1 MIDQRA
7 YWEKEWD
14 SDSPD
19 AYQTYLLG
27 HIRAKPWFL
36 EEFHRRGVSRVCDA
50 ACGFGAYSAML
61 SANGFSVSGFDV
73 SQNAVN
79 LTTDLL
85 NRNSLAFSSY
95 RVCDICGID
104 FPNESFDAVVAHAVL
119 DHLPVKDVRQAI
131 LELHRVT
138 KDGGFIF
145 LSFDPLEPE
154 DLEEPH
160 EVMLDGSF
168 LYVGGGRDGLL
179 FHFYSDEEIQT
190 LLHGRTVLQWHQS
203 KRCEREILIQK
214 QGNI

>member
-14 SDSPD
+14 SESPD

-36 EEFHRRGVSRVCDA
+36 EEFHRRGVSAVCDA

-79 LTTDLL
+79 LTTELL
-85 NRNSLAFSSY
+85 NRNNLAHVAY
-95 RVCDICGID
+95 RVCDICNID
-104 FPNESFDAVVAHAVL
+104 FPDASFDAVVAHAVL
-119 DHLPVKDVRQAI
+119 DHLPVKDVQRAI
-131 LELHRVT
+131 SELCRIT
-138 KDGGFIF
+138 KNDGLIY
-145 LSFDPLEPE
+145 LSFDPLEPD

-160 EVMLDGSF
+160 EDMPDGSF

-179 FHFYSDEEIQT
+179 FHHYSDEEIRS
-190 LLHGRTVLQWHQS
+190 LLQERTILQWRENS
-203 KRCEREILIQK
+203 RGEREILLIK
-214 QGNI
+214 KT